1 MSKSRRTSQKSG
13 LNLNRT
19 FKKLNKSLTRFSKIA
34 SVKKILGGFTYSE
47 GDHEN
52 TKKSRKSRKTPKS
65 RKRKAN

>member
-1 MSKSRRTSQKSG
+1 MSKSRQASKKSG
-13 LNLNRT
+13 LNLKKT
-19 FKKLNKSLTRFSKIA
+19 FKNLRCTLTRLSKIA